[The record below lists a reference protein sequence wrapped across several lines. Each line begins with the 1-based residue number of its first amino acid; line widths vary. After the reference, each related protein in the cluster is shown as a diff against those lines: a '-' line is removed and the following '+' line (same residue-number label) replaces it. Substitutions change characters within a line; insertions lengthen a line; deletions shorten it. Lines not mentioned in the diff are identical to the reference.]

1 MWFPNFIFCLLSFHF
16 IHRRYL
22 CYGKRQK
29 WYIRSFFRPKLTSH
43 HVILHVSGYLCDTC
57 PHSHIRA
64 DVATIYIYIY
74 IYLATLGHMVV
85 AGHSQGQFWG
95 WPNHPHGPKLFFFFH
110 FGLWGGRATPISAGL
125 GVAEPLSWPSRVFRP
140 PPGAK
145 VERKKEKKKDLA
157 FEGGRTTPRQP
168 LSCGPKW

>member
-74 IYLATLGHMVV
+74 IYISSHFG
-85 AGHSQGQFWG
+85 
-95 WPNHPHGPKLFFFFH
+95 PHGGSWPLP
-110 FGLWGGRATPISAGL
+110 RPVL
-125 GVAEPLSWPSRVFRP
+125 GVAEPPPRAKTFFFFSLWPMGWSSHPHIGWSRGSRTTLVALKGVSATPR
-140 PPGAK
+140 GK
-145 VERKKEKKKDLA
+145 SRKEKRKEKGFGL
-157 FEGGRTTPRQP
+157 
-168 LSCGPKW
+168 

>member
-95 WPNHPHGPKLFFFFH
+95 WPNHPHGPKLFFFFSLWPMGWSSH
-110 FGLWGGRATPISAGL
+110 PHIGWSRGSRTTLVALKGVSATPRGKSRKEKRKEKGFGL
-125 GVAEPLSWPSRVFRP
+125 
-140 PPGAK
+140 
-145 VERKKEKKKDLA
+145 
-157 FEGGRTTPRQP
+157 
-168 LSCGPKW
+168 

>member
-74 IYLATLGHMVV
+74 IYISSHFG
-85 AGHSQGQFWG
+85 
-95 WPNHPHGPKLFFFFH
+95 PHGGSWPLP
-110 FGLWGGRATPISAGL
+110 RPVL
-125 GVAEPLSWPSRVFRP
+125 GVAEPPPWAKTFFFFFTLAYGVVEP
-140 PPGAK
+140 PPYRL
-145 VERKKEKKKDLA
+145 V
-157 FEGGRTTPRQP
+157 
-168 LSCGPKW
+168 